1 MNEAMKPKLL
11 WRPQDT
17 GDVGAMGHQWKKSAG
32 MGRSWPKREL
42 HGQTKR
48 AGLLKIVGAQVMPS
62 RALEARHGALR
73 LGGYFCWTSVLPGLA
88 FPC

>member
-17 GDVGAMGHQWKKSAG
+17 GDVGAVSHQWKESAG

-42 HGQTKR
+42 YGLPEAELKGQ
-48 AGLLKIVGAQVMPS
+48 AYSGL
-62 RALEARHGALR
+62 
-73 LGGYFCWTSVLPGLA
+73 
-88 FPC
+88 